1 MQHSRP
7 SALFFFS
14 FRPVSHERS
23 HMVPSALSSS
33 SPLPLPAHPHLTSSF
48 VRSPSHWL
56 RATTEVPFMAV
67 SYFFFVFCFCFC
79 AVTNEEPA
87 TVLEQKQ
94 NAKSPWPLQ
103 TQRQCR
109 VHGEWHAV
117 RRSVTAAQAKNDTAT
132 DTTSLIPP
140 GAVGLSVLHTMYRAT
155 STFNKQI
162 R

>member
-1 MQHSRP
+1 MNAVTWSPRP
-7 SALFFFS
+7 YLHLPLFLFLHTPTSLPPLSARPPIGCEPRLRFLLWLWVLFF
-14 FRPVSHERS
+14 V
-23 HMVPSALSSS
+23 
-33 SPLPLPAHPHLTSSF
+33 
-48 VRSPSHWL
+48 
-56 RATTEVPFMAV
+56 
-67 SYFFFVFCFCFC
+67 FFAFCFCFC

-94 NAKSPWPLQ
+94 NAKSSWPLQ

-140 GAVGLSVLHTMYRAT
+140 GAVGLSVLRTMYRAT
-155 STFNKQI
+155 STFNKN
-162 R
+162 